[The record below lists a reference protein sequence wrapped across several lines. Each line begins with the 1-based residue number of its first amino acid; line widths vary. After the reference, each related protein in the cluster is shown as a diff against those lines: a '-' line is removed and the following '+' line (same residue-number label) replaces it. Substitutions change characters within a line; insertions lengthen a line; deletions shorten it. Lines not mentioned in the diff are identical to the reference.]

1 MKYIVTAQERH
12 DAKYEVEADS
22 PDEARSRVA
31 NGKGTLIDDTT
42 EFVDVLPNHGDWP
55 VTSAD
60 EAVGHDINELWKAID
75 KMDKKEVCQILADND
90 YDYRESDFLDVLKSR
105 LRVYVADGD
114 IELPEE

>member
-22 PDEARSRVA
+22 PEEARVNVA
-31 NGKGTLIDDTT
+31 KGNGILIDDTA
-42 EFVDVLPNHGDWP
+42 EFVELLTNCERWDV
-55 VTSAD
+55 VSAD
-60 EAVGHDINELWKAID
+60 EAIGRDINELWKAID
-75 KMDKKEVCQILADND
+75 RMDKKEVCQILADND

>member
-22 PDEARSRVA
+22 PEEARRKVLL
-31 NGKGTLIDDTT
+31 GKGQYLDDTGS
-42 EFVDVLPNHGDWP
+42 FVEILPDYLNWH
-55 VTSAD
+55 VESRD
-60 EAVGHDINELWKAID
+60 ENIGREINELWKAID
-75 KMDKKEVCQILADND
+75 RMDKKEVCQILADND
-90 YDYRESDFLDVLKSR
+90 YDYRESDFLEALKSR

>member
-22 PDEARSRVA
+22 PEEARRRVA
-31 NGKGTLIDDTT
+31 TGKGQLIDDTT
-42 EFVDVLPNHGDWP
+42 EFVEILPDFLNWDV
-55 VTSAD
+55 VSAD
-60 EAVGHDINELWKAID
+60 EADCRDINELWKAINR
-75 KMDKKEVCQILADND
+75 MDKKEVCRILADND